1 MMMRKIRSRGDFQ
14 MKLCAGVAL
23 IVAGDSM
30 IWRLDQDRA
39 GWGALLLMLLP
50 PALALRPALRH
61 DRRAL
66 ICFALAALMALAT
79 LFDPGLLS
87 WTLFWIFAGMGTLM
101 PSVARFGDAWQWSQR
116 LMLHGLRSCA
126 APWLDGFRVT
136 RLRRRKKV
144 IGLRAVLPQLAL
156 PLFGSVI
163 ILGLFT
169 AANPVLEQA
178 FNRLFSISLFDFP
191 VERMMVWPLFFTMA
205 WSLLRP
211 RGWRHL
217 LGTFDG
223 RGDLALP
230 GVSVASVRL
239 SLIAFNALFA
249 LQNLMDLAWLW
260 GLLPLPSGMTLASYA
275 HRGAYPLIVT
285 ALLAA
290 GFVLVALRPGSQTAS
305 MPLIRRM
312 VVLWIAQNVLL
323 VGNAALR
330 TLDYIAAFSLTSWR
344 IAALLW
350 MGLVS
355 FGLVLVC
362 WRMLRNKTSAWLINA
377 NAAAALALMSA
388 CCFVDLGTVSAR
400 YNIAHAR
407 ELGGDGAPLD
417 ICYLQQL
424 GPSAL
429 VPLAELEAR
438 PAPEAIHLWA
448 RLLRQNAQF
457 TLSNDQS
464 GGHWTLLGALRL
476 ADVRTRLRM
485 AALSP
490 RWTDAPICQTRS
502 VYALRIALKLEQ
514 APQPQTQPQPAPTL
528 TTQARP

>member
-1 MMMRKIRSRGDFQ
+1 MMMRKIRSGGDFL
-14 MKLCAGVAL
+14 MKLCVGGALVA
-23 IVAGDSM
+23 AGDA
-30 IWRLDQDRA
+30 IFWRLGQDRA
-39 GWGALLLMLLP
+39 GWGAVLLALVPLT
-50 PALALRPALRH
+50 LALRPALRR

-66 ICFALAALMALAT
+66 ACFALAMTMALAMV
-79 LFDPGLLS
+79 FDPGLLS

-101 PSVARFGDAWQWSQR
+101 PSLARFGDAWQWAQR

-126 APWLDGFRVT
+126 APWLDGFRVM

-144 IGLRAVLPQLAL
+144 IGLRAAFPQLAL
-156 PLFGSVI
+156 PLIGSAI

-169 AANPVLEQA
+169 AANPVLEDA

-191 VERMMVWPLFFTMA
+191 IERMIVWPLFFTMA

-211 RGWRHL
+211 RGWRHQ

-230 GVSVASVRL
+230 GVSVGSVRL

-260 GLLPLPSGMTLASYA
+260 GLLPLPSGMTPASYA

-350 MGLVS
+350 MGLVG

-362 WRMLRNKTSAWLINA
+362 WRMLRDKSSAWLINA

-388 CCFVDLGTVSAR
+388 CCFVDPGTVSAR
-400 YNIAHAR
+400 YNIAHAS
-407 ELGGDGAPLD
+407 ELGGGGAPLD

-429 VPLAELEAR
+429 VPLAELETR
-438 PAPEAIHLWA
+438 PAPEPIHLWA

-457 TLSNDQS
+457 TLSNDQH
-464 GGHWTLLGALRL
+464 GGHWTALGALRL

-485 AALSP
+485 LALSP
-490 RWTDAPICQTRS
+490 RAFDAPDCRTRD
-502 VYALRIALKLEQ
+502 VHALRIALELEP
-514 APQPQTQPQPAPTL
+514 APQPQPRPQPAPTL
-528 TTQARP
+528 TEQARP